1 MKFGSQQPEVS
12 IGFYGLRMIYG
23 VQPWLRKPLGIP
35 WDSKIPWQ
43 TWQTFLASWKT
54 KCGEENSLVSDS
66 LWQLFWVHG
75 KVHSL
80 AAMNSST
87 SMSIP
92 RIDQRKY
99 LQINLLI
106 HFHRKKQIL
115 FFFFLGVAWKTISSN
130 CRGQSMALSVSK
142 NGGIPR
148 SYGRLKGDMMIM
160 KFCFSKKVSGTQTH
174 VCINIYIYTWM
185 NEWMKKH
192 IDK

>member
-1 MKFGSQQPEVS
+1 MTSETSRETSG
-12 IGFYGLRMIYG
+12 
-23 VQPWLRKPLGIP
+23 
-35 WDSKIPWQ
+35 DSKIP
-43 TWQTFLASWKT
+43 WQTFLASWKT

-99 LQINLLI
+99 LQVNLLI
-106 HFHRKKQIL
+106 HFHRKKCIYIYIYIYCFL
-115 FFFFLGVAWKTISSN
+115 FFSWGLPEKRYLLIAAVNPWPWVCPKMG
-130 CRGQSMALSVSK
+130 
-142 NGGIPR
+142 PR

-160 KFCFSKKVSGTQTH
+160 KSCFSKNVSGTKPMC
-174 VCINIYIYTWM
+174 VYNYI
-185 NEWMKKH
+185 
-192 IDK
+192 